1 MHGYIT
7 TLEKDHK
14 TDHKTSNPWTILKL
28 KSANQKNEL
37 D

>member
-28 KSANQKNEL
+28 KSTNQKNEL